1 MLKRKGK
8 IELDRILCKIVIEK
22 HCFVDNYIEKGWLKT
37 MLLSNLLYK
46 KGARQVGLKV
56 TTFSS
61 RGRATRIYSYKTNRI
76 HHLQSDNQLRIFLL
90 LEWSDNV
97 KVIQENVELKDLE
110 ETIYNV
116 ENLRLD
122 RFRDKETNKLY
133 KLHTNFLIEILRE
146 NQKEKIIAIS
156 IKSLSELERKTAIE
170 KMEIER
176 RYWKAK
182 QISFYVITEKDIDKQ
197 VVENIKWV
205 RETLLYKVIENKD
218 ELKEKL
224 YYFLQD
230 NKRKRLMTVLNAFDE
245 EENLKNGTALFIL
258 RYLIAIKVIEI
269 DMKQKLDLNDSIDN
283 VVNF

>member
-1 MLKRKGK
+1 M
-8 IELDRILCKIVIEK
+8 
-22 HCFVDNYIEKGWLKT
+22 
-37 MLLSNLLYK
+37 
-46 KGARQVGLKV
+46 GLKV

-61 RGRATRIYSYKTNRI
+61 KGRATRIYSYKTNRI

-90 LEWSDNV
+90 LEWSDKV
-97 KVIQENVELKDLE
+97 KVIQENVELEDLE
-110 ETIYNV
+110 ATIYNV

-133 KLHTNFLIEILRE
+133 KLHTNFLIEILSE
-146 NQKEKIIAIS
+146 NQKERIIAIS

-205 RETLLYKVIENKD
+205 RETLLSKVIEDKE

-230 NKRKRLMTVLNAFDE
+230 NKRKRLMTVLNTFDE

-258 RYLIAIKVIEI
+258 RYLIAIKGIEI